1 MNKKLTKFI
10 LIAVAILV
18 PIISFAATKSNSDSI
33 FVASDETITGNL
45 MAAAE
50 SVIIDGA
57 ISGDLIAVGSSIT
70 VNGRV
75 EGDIIAMAQNIV
87 INGEVGG
94 NVRVVGSY
102 INVNGLIARNLNVFG
117 SEILIGENTKVGW
130 DVLIGAMSA
139 RVNGDISGSV
149 DSYVQKIFI
158 NGRVGKN
165 INIKIYK
172 SSDANNLI
180 IDKSAV
186 INGDLNYS
194 ANKKLIIPENN
205 VAGQINF
212 RQIETKENGA
222 LALWAWSRVFSILSM
237 ILIGLILVFALP
249 KQTNN
254 LLELTKKKYLKSI
267 LIGAIV
273 LLTIPVL
280 SIILLFTIIGMPLSL
295 VLICLWLAGIFIA
308 KTLAALTLGEIIIKD
323 ILKNKKAHLFWSL
336 LLGAVLIS
344 LLFSLPWF
352 GWLLRIITICLALGT
367 ILIYVTN
374 KSKNI

>member
-18 PIISFAATKSNSDSI
+18 PIISFAATKNNSDSI

-50 SVIIDGA
+50 SIIIDGA

-75 EGDIIAMAQNIV
+75 EGDIIAMAQNII

-94 NVRVVGSY
+94 NVRVIGNY
-102 INVNGLIARNLNVFG
+102 ININGLIARNLNTFG
-117 SEILIGENTKVGW
+117 SEVLIGENTKVGW
-130 DVLIGAMSA
+130 DVLIGSISA
-139 RVNGDISGSV
+139 RINGDINGSI

-158 NGRVGKN
+158 NGRIGKN
-165 INIKIYK
+165 VNIKIYK
-172 SSDANNLI
+172 GSDANNLI

-212 RQIETKENGA
+212 RQTEAKENGA
-222 LALWAWSRVFSILSM
+222 LTLWAWSRVFSILSM
-237 ILIGLILVFALP
+237 ILIGLILIFALP

-254 LLELTKKKYLKSI
+254 LIELTKKKYLKSI
-267 LIGAIV
+267 LIGSIV
-273 LLTIPVL
+273 LLIIPVL
-280 SIILLFTIIGMPLSL
+280 SIIMLFTIIGIPLSL

-308 KTLAALTLGEIIIKD
+308 KTLAALILGDLIIKD

-344 LLFSLPWF
+344 LLFALPWF
-352 GWLLRIITICLALGT
+352 GWLLRIITICLTLGA